1 MLPFENK
8 KRKRQE
14 RLNMQQKQWIC
25 QQKMS
30 EPTITDKNLA
40 LLFQSKIRYEFEKDL
55 TIELEELYR
64 LTNISQ

>member
-14 RLNMQQKQWIC
+14 RLNMHQKQWIC

-40 LLFQSKIRYEFEKDL
+40 LLFYEKFQVSLEKFDL
-55 TIELEELYR
+55 EI
-64 LTNISQ
+64 

>member
-30 EPTITDKNLA
+30 EPTITDKKLA
-40 LLFQSKIRYEFEKDL
+40 LLFYEKFQVSLEKFDL
-55 TIELEELYR
+55 EI
-64 LTNISQ
+64 

>member
-1 MLPFENK
+1 MLSFENK
-8 KRKRQE
+8 KRNRQE

-40 LLFQSKIRYEFEKDL
+40 LLLYEKLLIYF
-55 TIELEELYR
+55 I
-64 LTNISQ
+64 

>member
-40 LLFQSKIRYEFEKDL
+40 LLFYEKFHVSLEKFDL
-55 TIELEELYR
+55 EI
-64 LTNISQ
+64 

>member
-40 LLFQSKIRYEFEKDL
+40 LLFYEKFQVSLEKFDL
-55 TIELEELYR
+55 EI
-64 LTNISQ
+64 

>member
-40 LLFQSKIRYEFEKDL
+40 LLFYEKFQVSLEKFDSE
-55 TIELEELYR
+55 I
-64 LTNISQ
+64 